1 MYIQI
6 IHQQIKFIMHIF
18 IMGVFKYI
26 ALLYNVLR
34 KHIHCIHLYNGIYLY
49 NGINFLKCFDISVSL

>member
-1 MYIQI
+1 
-6 IHQQIKFIMHIF
+6 
-18 IMGVFKYI
+18 MGVFKYI